1 MLLSHRARLLE
12 LWRIA
17 ASYRLDTHLS
27 VEEAPQLQ
35 PIARLL
41 RLHPAAW
48 GKKHQPNAVKY
59 ALEDMGTLFLKLG
72 QLLSTRRDLVPP
84 SIIEQLVQLQDQ
96 VKPFAVDTAIAQIED
111 NKHGLGQ
118 TIDSLFARFDTKPLA
133 AASIAQ
139 VHTAALPDGREV
151 VVKVVRPDIRNT
163 IIADFEL
170 LREVASWA
178 SARIEAARAVHIID
192 IVEDYRQVMLNE
204 LDLTLEADN
213 TTKMRNNFL
222 GSALMYVPEV
232 YDASKNVMIM
242 ERIQGVPISQV
253 EIFDQLGYDRAA
265 LAKKGLTIFFTQ
277 VFRDNFFHADMHPG
291 NVFVET
297 PPVKTLNLSA
307 SSDAG
312 ANAGPIDLGHEPRY
326 IGLDCAIMGTL
337 SKEDQ
342 LIVARMLLAVMNNNF
357 TALVDIVSRA
367 SWIPPNT
374 DKHALIRDMRRT
386 VGPMLQKSINEIDFA
401 GVLMQILDIAR
412 RHHMS
417 IPPQLTL
424 LLKTLVHVEG
434 LGRDLYP
441 ELDIWSLAK
450 PILSGWIKEQLDPM
464 RNLQQLRKQ
473 LPEILLSSTDIPK
486 LLDQGLQSLASQG
499 SRQDSQLREM
509 QQIRA
514 DMLNDRRRDWLAL
527 AGFGISI
534 AIATQVIGWLA
545 PLFYI
550 LAVLAV
556 IWRILA

>member
-17 ASYRLDTHLS
+17 ASYRIDTHFPI
-27 VEEAPQLQ
+27 EDAPQLQ
-35 PIARLL
+35 PLARLI

-48 GKKHQPNAVKY
+48 GKKHQPNAIKY

-84 SIIEQLVQLQDQ
+84 EIISQLVQLQDQ
-96 VKPFAVDTAIAQIED
+96 VKPFPVDIAVTQIED
-111 NKHGLGQ
+111 SKHGLGQ
-118 TIDSLFARFDTKPLA
+118 SISALFSRFDSKPLA

-151 VVKVVRPDIRNT
+151 VVKVVRPDIRPI

-170 LREVASWA
+170 LRSLAHWV
-178 SARIEAARAVHIID
+178 SARVEAARAVHIID

-204 LDLTLEADN
+204 LELTLEAEN
-213 TTKMRNNFL
+213 TTKMRHNFL

-232 YDASKNVMIM
+232 YDAAKNVMIM
-242 ERIQGVPISQV
+242 ERIQGVPISQT
-253 EIFDQLGYDRAA
+253 EIFDQLRYDRAK
-265 LAKKGLTIFFTQ
+265 LAEKGLTIFFTQ

-297 PPVKTLNLSA
+297 PPVQTLNA
-307 SSDAG
+307 TISST
-312 ANAGPIDLGHEPRY
+312 NLGHEPRY

-337 SKEDQ
+337 SHNDQ

-367 SWIPPNT
+367 GWVPPNT
-374 DKHALIRDMRRT
+374 DKHALMRDMSRT
-386 VGPMLQKSINEIDFA
+386 VAPMLQKSINDIDFA

-412 RHHMS
+412 RHHMT
-417 IPPQLTL
+417 IPPQLML

-441 ELDIWSLAK
+441 ELDIWALAK
-450 PILSGWIKEQLDPM
+450 PILNSWVKEQLDPM
-464 RNLQQLRKQ
+464 RNLQQLRDR
-473 LPEILLSSTDIPK
+473 LPELLLSATDIPK
-486 LLDQGLQSLASQG
+486 LLDNGLQSLASQG
-499 SRQDSQLREM
+499 ARQDSQLREI

-514 DMLNDRRRDWLAL
+514 DMLNDRRRDWIAL
-527 AGFGISI
+527 AGFGLCI
-534 AIATQVIGWLA
+534 AIAMQIAGWLSL
-545 PLFYI
+545 LFYI
-550 LAVLAV
+550 LAILTV

>member
-17 ASYRLDTHLS
+17 ASYRIDTHFS
-27 VEEAPQLQ
+27 IEDAPQLQ
-35 PIARLL
+35 PMARLI

-48 GKKHQPNAVKY
+48 GKKHQPNAIKY

-84 SIIEQLVQLQDQ
+84 EIIDQLIQLQDQ
-96 VKPFAVDTAIAQIED
+96 VKPFASDIAIAQIED
-111 NKHGLGQ
+111 TKHGLGQ
-118 TIDSLFARFDTKPLA
+118 SVDTLFARFDVKPLA

-139 VHTAALPDGREV
+139 VHTAALHDGREV
-151 VVKVVRPDIRNT
+151 VVKVVRPDIRST

-170 LREVASWA
+170 LRELANWL
-178 SARIEAARAVHIID
+178 SARVEAARAVHIIE

-204 LDLTLEADN
+204 LDLTLEAEN
-213 TTKMRNNFL
+213 TTTMRHNFL

-232 YDASKNVMIM
+232 YDAAKNVIVM
-242 ERIQGVPISQV
+242 ERIQGVPISQTQL
-253 EIFDQLGYDRAA
+253 FDQLGYDRAA
-265 LAKKGLTIFFTQ
+265 LAEKGLTIFFTQ

-297 PPVKTLNLSA
+297 PPIKTLT
-307 SSDAG
+307 
-312 ANAGPIDLGHEPRY
+312 ANMPPVNLGHEPRY

-337 SKEDQ
+337 SKNDQ

-357 TALVDIVSRA
+357 TAVVDIVSRA
-367 SWIPPNT
+367 GWIPPNT
-374 DKHALIRDMRRT
+374 DKHALMRDMSRT
-386 VGPMLQKSINEIDFA
+386 VGPMLQKSINDIDFA

-417 IPPQLTL
+417 IPPQLML

-441 ELDIWSLAK
+441 DLDIWALAK
-450 PILSGWIKEQLDPM
+450 PILSSWIKEQLDPM
-464 RNLQQLRKQ
+464 RNLQQLRTK
-473 LPEILLSSTDIPK
+473 LPELLLSSMDIPK

-499 SRQDSQLREM
+499 ARQDSQLREI

-514 DMLNDRRRDWLAL
+514 DMLNDRRRDWIAL
-527 AGFGISI
+527 AGFGLCMAI
-534 AIATQVIGWLA
+534 AIQVIGWLS
-545 PLFYI
+545 PIFY
-550 LAVLAV
+550 VLAIVVV